1 MNSQSYLELI
11 EGEIIEFFK
20 LNKCL
25 NFEELSKYFK
35 KDRRIFIGGVGRSS
49 MAARGFVN
57 RLVHLGYHAY
67 LIGDISTPL
76 ARKDDTVLLI
86 SNSGNT
92 NSLYAIAERVKKDG
106 AKILSITSNKNSK
119 IFEISDFSLILKGA
133 EKSVQPMGSL
143 FEQVALLISD
153 AFILFLMNLNSETS
167 ESMRKRHSNLE

>member
-1 MNSQSYLELI
+1 MNNQSYLELI
-11 EGEIIEFFK
+11 EREIVEFCK
-20 LNKCL
+20 SNTNL

-35 KDRRIFIGGVGRSS
+35 KDRRIFVGGVGRSS
-49 MAARGFVN
+49 MAAKGFVN
-57 RLVHLGYHAY
+57 RLVHLGYYAY

-92 NSLYAIAERVKKDG
+92 SSLCAIAERVKKDG

-119 IFEISDFSLILKGA
+119 IFEISDYSLIL
-133 EKSVQPMGSL
+133 ERVDKSAQPMGSL
-143 FEQVALLISD
+143 FEQVALLVSD

>member
-1 MNSQSYLELI
+1 MSSQSYLELI
-11 EGEIIEFFK
+11 EGEITGFLK
-20 LNKCL
+20 SNKC
-25 NFEELSKYFK
+25 FDFDELSKYFK
-35 KDRRIFIGGVGRSS
+35 KDIRIFVGGVGRSS
-49 MAARGFVN
+49 MAARGLVN
-57 RLVHLGYHAY
+57 RLVHLGYYAY

-76 ARKDDTVLLI
+76 ARKDDTVFLI

-119 IFEISDFSLILKGA
+119 IFKISDYSMILDGVD
-133 EKSVQPMGSL
+133 KSVQPMGSL
-143 FEQVALLISD
+143 FEQAALLISD

>member
-1 MNSQSYLELI
+1 MSSQSYLELI
-11 EGEIIEFFK
+11 EGEITGFLK
-20 LNKCL
+20 SNKC
-25 NFEELSKYFK
+25 FDFDELSKYFK
-35 KDRRIFIGGVGRSS
+35 KDIRIFVGGVGRSS
-49 MAARGFVN
+49 MAARGVVN
-57 RLVHLGYHAY
+57 RLVHLGYYAY

-92 NSLYAIAERVKKDG
+92 SSLYAIAERVKKDG

-119 IFEISDFSLILKGA
+119 IFKISDYSLILDGVD
-133 EKSVQPMGSL
+133 KSAQPMGSL
-143 FEQVALLISD
+143 FEQAALLISD

>member
-1 MNSQSYLELI
+1 MSSKSYLELV
-11 EGEIIEFFK
+11 EGEIVAFFK
-20 LNKCL
+20 SNKCID
-25 NFEELSKYFK
+25 FDELSKYFK
-35 KDRRIFIGGVGRSS
+35 KDIRIFVGGVGRSS
-49 MAARGFVN
+49 MAARGLVN
-57 RLVHLGYHAY
+57 RLVHLGYYAY

-76 ARKDDTVLLI
+76 ARKDDTVFLI

-119 IFEISDFSLILKGA
+119 IFKISDYSMILDGVD
-133 EKSVQPMGSL
+133 KSVQPMGSL
-143 FEQVALLISD
+143 FEQAALLISD

>member
-1 MNSQSYLELI
+1 
-11 EGEIIEFFK
+11 
-20 LNKCL
+20 
-25 NFEELSKYFK
+25 
-35 KDRRIFIGGVGRSS
+35 

-119 IFEISDFSLILKGA
+119 IFEISDFSLILKGL
-133 EKSVQPMGSL
+133 KNL
-143 FEQVALLISD
+143 FNLWEVYLNRLPC
-153 AFILFLMNLNSETS
+153 LYLMRSFYF
-167 ESMRKRHSNLE
+167 